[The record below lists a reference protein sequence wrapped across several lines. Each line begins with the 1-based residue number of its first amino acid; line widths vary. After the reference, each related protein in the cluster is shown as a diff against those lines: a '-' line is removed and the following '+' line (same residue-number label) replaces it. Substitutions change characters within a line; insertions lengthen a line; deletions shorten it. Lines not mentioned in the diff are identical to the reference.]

1 MFIKKNKIFVI
12 AEAGNNHEGDFK
24 LAKKLILEAKKSGA
38 DAIKFQTIIPE
49 LLVSNENKKRLKQL
63 NKFKLSFKEFK
74 KLSIYAKE
82 RKITFLS
89 TPTDITSANFL
100 NNIQSFFKIASG
112 DNNFLPL
119 IKKIASFNKSI
130 ILSTGLADLSLISNS
145 KKIIFNE
152 WKKKS
157 KKKKNLVLMHCVSS
171 YPVEPKDANLL
182 AIKTLRKKYK
192 DCVIGYSDHTI
203 GTLSC
208 ITAAALGAKVIE
220 KHFTLNKNQS
230 QFRDHKLSADPKE
243 MRELIKSIRYIEI
256 TKGNGIKKLEKGEQG
271 MLNSIRRKAV
281 SSVDLKK
288 GDILTSK
295 NIKWLRA
302 AGGIR
307 IDNINKIYKKRI
319 KKNLKKNTIIKQNF
333 IY

>member
-24 LAKKLILEAKKSGA
+24 LAKKLIFEAKKSGA

-145 KKIIFNE
+145 KKIIFDE

-171 YPVEPKDANLL
+171 YPVEPKNANLL